1 MWPEDA
7 IQFLSV
13 FLVRLLIHRALR
25 TVRHPQVMTEGPW
38 GTFLEGAGVGGTVLH
53 AATKRREWATC
64 DGTALGPAVA
74 SASLERVHFSA
85 ETPPLSCLGKW
96 EHALSSKPS
105 QKGAVVASLLSVG
118 LSCEV
123 PVPAFILPLCHH
135 LHLQSLSLFCF
146 ISGRGPAGSEVVQT
160 SCWSSLWCSSC
171 LLFSASLLL
180 LLFFLQLL
188 NNN

>member
-25 TVRHPQVMTEGPW
+25 TVRHSQVMTEGPW

-53 AATKRREWATC
+53 AATKGREWATC

-85 ETPPLSCLGKW
+85 ETPPLSCLGKR

-123 PVPAFILPLCHH
+123 PVPAFTLPLCHH
-135 LHLQSLSLFCF
+135 LHLQSLSLLCF
-146 ISGRGPAGSEVVQT
+146 ISGRGPAASEVVQT
-160 SCWSSLWCSSC
+160 SCWSSL
-171 LLFSASLLL
+171 
-180 LLFFLQLL
+180 
-188 NNN
+188 